1 MRTGNIAVL
10 GAQLGDE
17 AKARV
22 AHWFSQH
29 NRNRH
34 YVIRFSGGANAGH
47 TLYHN
52 GKKIVRHL
60 LPSADF
66 SNPECHA
73 FLGSGMV
80 INPEEL
86 LQEVKDTDAMFPGA
100 SAPYRI
106 TIDPDAFVVL
116 PKHLKEDKENV
127 AKFGS
132 TGRGITPCYRDKIN
146 RCGTKI
152 RDLIRDNN
160 EMIGALMNLGV
171 RFSYVAREAEMFDRS
186 DLIFEGAQSVMLD
199 QNYGAYPYV
208 SSGECTLGGIFNAG
222 FSQHM
227 PNTVYGVIKPYTTA
241 VGKMPFPTEQLN
253 EWGETIREKGGEFGA
268 TTGRPRRVGALDFP
282 ALRYSIAK
290 GGITDLILSKLDIL
304 NGMKSIPVCRDYE
317 HGDPMSGQDFFRAK
331 PVMEEVKGW
340 KTISEKDYSDEQF
353 WDFVRLVE
361 KETQLPNRGLGSVSH
376 ISWGTGEKEMAC
388 VENYGDSYWL
398 IDAGGKQL

>member
-1 MRTGNIAVL
+1 MKANSIAVV
-10 GAQLGDE
+10 GCALGDE
-17 AKARV
+17 AKARAV
-22 AHWFSQH
+22 HWLSQN

-34 YVIRFSGGANAGH
+34 YVVRFSGGANAGH

-73 FLGSGMV
+73 FLGAGMV
-80 INPEEL
+80 INPEQL
-86 LQEVKDTDAMFPGA
+86 LQEVRETKAMFAGLTW
-100 SAPYRI
+100 RI
-106 TIDPDAFVVL
+106 TVDPDAFVVL
-116 PKHLKEDKENV
+116 PKHLEEDKENI

-132 TGRGITPCYRDKIN
+132 TGRGISPCYRDKIN

-152 RDLIRDNN
+152 NHLFKDNAEVIQALSN
-160 EMIGALMNLGV
+160 EGV
-171 RFSYVAREAEMFDRS
+171 RFTYVAKETEMFDRS

-199 QNYGAYPYV
+199 ANFGSYPFV

-222 FSQHM
+222 FARYM
-227 PNTVYGVIKPYTTA
+227 PKEVLGVIKPYTTA

-253 EWGETIREKGGEFGA
+253 EWGNAVREKGSEFGA

-290 GGITDLILSKLDIL
+290 GGITRLILTKLDIL
-304 NGMKSIPVCRDYE
+304 NGMKTIPVCRSYE
-317 HGDPMSGQDFFRAK
+317 HGDPMSGQDFFTAK
-331 PVMEEVKGW
+331 PVMEDVKGW
-340 KTISEKDYSDEQF
+340 NTINERNYGDECF

-361 KETQLPNRGLGSVSH
+361 RETRLDVSYL
-376 ISWGTGEKEMAC
+376 SWGTSEKQMGG
-388 VENYGDSYWL
+388 VDYFGDVYWL
-398 IDAGGKQL
+398 TNAAGQQL